1 MLNFFLNILGNALVK
16 SVAGDR
22 QAGGAHPPTH
32 ADHGDIRG
40 AAADINHHAA
50 HGLADIQ
57 PCAKGGG
64 DRLIHKETCRAPAA
78 MTASTTASASMPV
91 MAAGTQTDTRGLM
104 MRERHTS
111 LINRTISS
119 FVMRWS

>member
-40 AAADINHHAA
+40 AAADISTMQPMGLRISSPAPRAA
-50 HGLADIQ
+50 ATGSSTR
-57 PCAKGGG
+57 K
-64 DRLIHKETCRAPAA
+64 TCRAPAA

-91 MAAGTQTDTRGLM
+91 MAP
-104 MRERHTS
+104 ERRP
-111 LINRTISS
+111 IRAA
-119 FVMRWS
+119 